1 MYDNDNNVMWI
12 KGAEEITDQMLYAAS
27 MAYKQPNRIQGF
39 KYGREYVV
47 RDVWK
52 NSVEQVLW
60 RGNDSDEFERQCDIA
75 RMRLAFAAALG
86 SMPRNTT

>member
-1 MYDNDNNVMWI
+1 MQ
-12 KGAEEITDQMLYAAS
+12 ITDQMLYATS

-52 NSVEQVLW
+52 NPNEQVLW
-60 RGNDSDEFERQCDIA
+60 RGSDVDEFERQCDIA
-75 RMRLAFAAALG
+75 RMRLAFAAAFAKVC
-86 SMPRNTT
+86 